1 VTPVPTT
8 ALPAPAEGRPSGGR
22 PAGERGARARL
33 LRRTLARPEL
43 GAAAAAL
50 AILVFFLAVAP
61 SLRTAAGI
69 ANVLDASSLLGI
81 MAIAVALLMIGG
93 EFDLSAGVQT
103 ASAALLATI
112 VSYQLTLDV
121 WAGVAISLAVTVVV
135 GLLNGVL
142 LARTGLPS
150 FIVTLGTFFV
160 LQGLN
165 LAVTKQVTGGV
176 LATGVATLD
185 GWDSVRAVFA
195 SEVPFFGASLKIS
208 VVWWLGL
215 TVLGSVLLT
224 RTRTG
229 NWIFAVGG
237 EANAA
242 RQLGVP
248 VTAVKA
254 GLFAGVSLC
263 AWLVGMTTMA
273 RSGSV
278 QANLGIGLEFEY
290 IIAAVI
296 GGCLMTG
303 GFGSVIGA
311 ALGALIFGMT
321 KQGIPAAQWDN
332 DWYKLFLG
340 VMLLAATVLNTAVR
354 RRASGIRS

>member
-1 VTPVPTT
+1 MATVTAEPITT
-8 ALPAPAEGRPSGGR
+8 DERLAKVGVLRKAL
-22 PAGERGARARL
+22 
-33 LRRTLARPEL
+33 TRPEL
-43 GAAAAAL
+43 GAALAAAG
-50 AILVFFLAVAP
+50 ILVFFLVMAP
-61 SLRTAAGI
+61 SFRTAAGI

-112 VSYQLTLDV
+112 VSYQLTLNV
-121 WAGVAISLAVTVVV
+121 WAGVFISLAVTLFIGAMN
-135 GLLNGVL
+135 GLL
-142 LARTGLPS
+142 LAKTGLPS

-165 LAVTKQVTGGV
+165 LAVTKQITGGV
-176 LATGVATLD
+176 LATGVSTLD

-195 SEVPFFGASLKIS
+195 SELPFFGTQLKIS
-208 VVWWLGL
+208 VVWWLAL
-215 TVLGSVLLT
+215 VAVGSVLLT
-224 RTRTG
+224 RTRVG
-229 NWIFAVGG
+229 NWIFASGG
-237 EANAA
+237 AHVAA
-242 RQLGVP
+242 RQVGVP
-248 VTAVKA
+248 VTWVKTS
-254 GLFAGVSLC
+254 LFMGVSLC
-263 AWLVGMTTMA
+263 AWLVGMITMA

-303 GFGSVIGA
+303 GFGSVVGA

-340 VMLLAATVLNTAVR
+340 VMLLAATVLNTMVR
-354 RRASGIRS
+354 QRATGVK

>member
-1 VTPVPTT
+1 MATTTP
-8 ALPAPAEGRPSGGR
+8 PAPVD
-22 PAGERGARARL
+22 ERLAATGV
-33 LRRTLARPEL
+33 LRRAMARPEL
-43 GAAAAAL
+43 GAAAAAA
-50 AILVFFLAVAP
+50 AILLFFLVMAP
-61 SLRTAAGI
+61 SFRTAAGI

-103 ASAALLATI
+103 ASAALLATV
-112 VSYQLTLDV
+112 VSYQLTLNV
-121 WAGVAISLAVTVVV
+121 WAGVAISLAVTVAI
-135 GLLNGVL
+135 GLLNGLL

-165 LAVTKQVTGGV
+165 LAVTKQVTGSV

-195 SEVPFFGASLKIS
+195 GELPFFGSRLKIS
-208 VVWWLGL
+208 VVWWLAL
-215 TVLGSVLLT
+215 ALFGSVLLT
-224 RTRTG
+224 RTRAG
-229 NWIFAVGG
+229 NWIFAAGG
-237 EANAA
+237 EQNAA
-242 RQLGVP
+242 RQVGVP
-248 VTAVKA
+248 VTRVKS
-254 GLFAGVSLC
+254 GLFVGVSLC
-263 AWLVGMTTMA
+263 GWLVGMITMA

-340 VMLLAATVLNTAVR
+340 VMLLAATVLNTVVR
-354 RRASGIRS
+354 RRATGAVR

>member
-1 VTPVPTT
+1 MTATT
-8 ALPAPAEGRPSGGR
+8 VRASAD
-22 PAGERGARARL
+22 AGLARAGVTARL
-33 LRRTLARPEL
+33 LARPEL
-43 GAAAAAL
+43 GAAAGAV
-50 AILVFFLAVAP
+50 AILVFFLIMAP
-61 SLRTAAGI
+61 SFRTPAGL

-103 ASAALLATI
+103 ATAALMTTI
-112 VSYQLTLDV
+112 VSYQLTLNV
-121 WAGVAISLAVTVVV
+121 WAGVVISLAVTLGI
-135 GLLNGVL
+135 GLLNGL
-142 LARTGLPS
+142 LLSWTGLPS
-150 FIVTLGTFFV
+150 FLVTLGTFFV

-165 LAVTKQVTGGV
+165 LAVTKLVTGSV
-176 LATGVATLD
+176 LATGVSTLD
-185 GWDSVRAVFA
+185 GWASVRAVFA
-195 SEVPFFGASLKIS
+195 SEIPFFGANLKIS
-208 VVWWLGL
+208 VVWWLVL
-215 TVLGSVLLT
+215 TAIASVLLT
-224 RTRTG
+224 RTRGG
-229 NWIFAVGG
+229 NWIFASGG
-237 EANAA
+237 AQTAA
-242 RQLGVP
+242 RQVGVP
-248 VTAVKA
+248 VTAVKTV
-254 GLFAGVSLC
+254 LFMGVSLC
-263 AWLVGMTTMA
+263 AWVVGMITMA

-340 VMLLAATVLNTAVR
+340 VMLLAATVLNTVVR
-354 RRASGIRS
+354 RRVTGVK

>member
-1 VTPVPTT
+1 VVTLVI
-8 ALPAPAEGRPSGGR
+8 
-22 PAGERGARARL
+22 GAMNGL
-33 LRRTLARPEL
+33 
-43 GAAAAAL
+43 
-50 AILVFFLAVAP
+50 
-61 SLRTAAGI
+61 
-69 ANVLDASSLLGI
+69 
-81 MAIAVALLMIGG
+81 
-93 EFDLSAGVQT
+93 
-103 ASAALLATI
+103 LLAK
-112 VSYQLTLDV
+112 
-121 WAGVAISLAVTVVV
+121 
-135 GLLNGVL
+135 
-142 LARTGLPS
+142 TGLPS

-165 LAVTKQVTGGV
+165 LAVTKQVTGSV
-176 LATGVATLD
+176 LATGVSTLD

-195 SEVPFFGASLKIS
+195 SEIPFFGATLKIS
-208 VVWWLGL
+208 VVWWLAL
-215 TVLGSVLLT
+215 AALGSLLLT
-224 RTRTG
+224 RTRVG
-229 NWIFAVGG
+229 NWIFASGG
-237 EANAA
+237 AQIAA
-242 RQLGVP
+242 RQVGVP
-248 VTAVKA
+248 VTWVKT
-254 GLFAGVSLC
+254 GLFMGVSLC
-263 AWLVGMTTMA
+263 AWLVGMITMA

-354 RRASGIRS
+354 RRATGVK

>member
-1 VTPVPTT
+1 VTAVSTT
-8 ALPAPAEGRPSGGR
+8 ALPSPAQGRPSSGR
-22 PAGERGARARL
+22 PAGERLAATGA
-33 LRRTLARPEL
+33 LRRVLARPEL
-43 GAAAAAL
+43 GAAVAAL
-50 AILVFFLAVAP
+50 AILVFFLVMAP

-81 MAIAVALLMIGG
+81 MAIPVALLMIGG

-112 VSYQLTLDV
+112 VGYQLTLNV
-121 WAGVAISLAVTVVV
+121 WAAVAISLALTLVI

-165 LAVTKQVTGGV
+165 LAVTKQVTGSV

-195 SEVPFFGASLKIS
+195 GEVPFFGASLKIS

-224 RTRTG
+224 RTRAG
-229 NWIFAVGG
+229 NWIFAAGG
-237 EANAA
+237 EQNAA
-242 RQLGVP
+242 RQVGVP
-248 VTAVKA
+248 VTAVKT
-254 GLFAGVSLC
+254 GVFV
-263 AWLVGMTTMA
+263 WV
-273 RSGSV
+273 SGV
-278 QANLGIGLEFEY
+278 
-290 IIAAVI
+290 V
-296 GGCLMTG
+296 
-303 GFGSVIGA
+303 VV
-311 ALGALIFGMT
+311 ALIFGMT

-340 VMLLAATVLNTAVR
+340 VMLLAATVLNTLVR
-354 RRASGIRS
+354 RRATGVRP